1 MLSQEFRHNMRQ
13 KVSMKKFLITS
24 VFIFGIL
31 GSLFLYSHKNEQPLS
46 LTYLKN
52 PCEIVICNKL
62 EAKQIYVTLVFKN
75 AGVLQNSDSQHGI
88 SALVSKLL
96 FRKINGL
103 TVAETSEKLQQLGI
117 TNLSVKGLS
126 DDFIISFSVVENHFE
141 EAVEFLISGF
151 GENFSENDLSY
162 VKEFFPVEINPENS
176 QPDEILIDKLY
187 QNLYP
192 NHVYGK
198 NITGSS
204 DSITK
209 VTLED
214 INNFIKDNFALDNLK
229 IYYAGKY
236 SIEKLSVLVD
246 NISKFLLQKSN
257 QKKIPDLDKVEV
269 NCAEEKIPNGNIRDI
284 CGVSTGIRLDN
295 LSKQEKAALYIVSDA
310 LFNDINGEFL
320 NTDIPMK
327 VSYTVDDRKMSTVLV
342 MTTFVQ
348 KKDLERYL
356 KIQKDFLSCL
366 NLSQL
371 KNLELSKT
379 DFIENKK
386 IFSLRSMRNSLI
398 FFDLPFEDCNN
409 ETYEKILEKIRQPK
423 IRSTISILAEETPS
437 N

>member
-1 MLSQEFRHNMRQ
+1 
-13 KVSMKKFLITS
+13 MKKILITLI
-24 VFIFGIL
+24 FIFVIL
-31 GSLFLYSHKNEQPLS
+31 GSLFLYNYKNKQRLP
-46 LTYLKN
+46 LTYPKN
-52 PCEIVICNKL
+52 LCEIVICNKS
-62 EAKQIYVTLVFKN
+62 EAKQVYITLVFKN
-75 AGVLQNSDSQHGI
+75 AGILQNSDSQHGI
-88 SALVSKLL
+88 SALISKLL
-96 FRKINGL
+96 FRKIGGL
-103 TVAETSEKLQQLGI
+103 TVAETEEKLQQLGI

-187 QNLYP
+187 QNLYL

-198 NITGSS
+198 NITGSF

-214 INNFIKDNFALDNLK
+214 ISNFIKDNFALDNLK

-236 SIEKLSVLVD
+236 SIEKMSALVD
-246 NISKFLLQKSN
+246 NISKFLPKKSN
-257 QKKIPDLDKVEV
+257 QKKVPDLDKIEV
-269 NCAEEKIPNGNIRDI
+269 NYAEEKIPNGNIRDI

-295 LSKQEKAALYIVSDA
+295 LSKREKAALYIVSDA

-327 VSYTVDDRKMSTVLV
+327 VSYTVDDRKMSAVLV
-342 MTTFVQ
+342 LTTFVQ

>member
-1 MLSQEFRHNMRQ
+1 MSSQEFQHNIRQ
-13 KVSMKKFLITS
+13 KISMKKILITS
-24 VFIFGIL
+24 VFILGIL
-31 GSLFLYSHKNEQPLS
+31 GSLFIYNHKNKQPLS

-62 EAKQIYVTLVFKN
+62 EAKQIYITLVFKN

-88 SALVSKLL
+88 SALISKLL
-96 FRKINGL
+96 FRKIGGL
-103 TVAETSEKLQQLGI
+103 TVAETGEKLQRLGI
-117 TNLSVKGLS
+117 TNLSVEGLS
-126 DDFIISFSVVENHFE
+126 DDFIVSFNVLEDKFNP
-141 EAVEFLISGF
+141 AVEFLISGF
-151 GENFSENDLSY
+151 GEKFSENDLSY

-229 IYYAGKY
+229 ICYAGKY

-257 QKKIPDLDKVEV
+257 QNKIPDLDKIEV
-269 NCAEEKIPNGNIRDI
+269 NCAEEKISNSNIRDI

-342 MTTFVQ
+342 LTTFVQ

-366 NLSQL
+366 NLSQI
-371 KNLELSKT
+371 KNLELSKK

-398 FFDLPFEDCNN
+398 FFGLPFEDCNN

-423 IRSTISILAEETPS
+423 IRSTISILAEETLS